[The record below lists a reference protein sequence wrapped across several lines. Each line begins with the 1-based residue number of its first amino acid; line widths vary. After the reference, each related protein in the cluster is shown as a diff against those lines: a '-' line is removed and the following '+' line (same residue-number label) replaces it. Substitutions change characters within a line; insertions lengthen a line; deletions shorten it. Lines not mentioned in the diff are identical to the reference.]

1 MRHFELLNAT
11 ITVGSL
17 CFAAVCAWLTV
28 RIINRR
34 ERWAIVLAVVAV
46 IVGGIL
52 AAVVEHL
59 GRYGYLGCDF

>member
-1 MRHFELLNAT
+1 
-11 ITVGSL
+11 
-17 CFAAVCAWLTV
+17 LTV

-59 GRYGYLGCDF
+59 GRHGYLGCNV